1 MDNIVTALA
10 STFLIGS
17 SSFFHLTRTNIKA
30 WMSLKFYRI
39 LPRTY
44 ELAALEGLEK
54 SPLSYNGRN
63 VVTTLVL
70 SILNGSSLFL
80 QIRRTTIEA

>member
-1 MDNIVTALA
+1 MDNVVTALA

-17 SSFFHLTRTNIKA
+17 SSCFHLTRTNIKA
-30 WMSLKFYRI
+30 WMSFKFCRI
-39 LPRTY
+39 RPRTY
-44 ELAALEGLEK
+44 ELAALEHLEN
-54 SPLSYNGRN
+54 SPKTCYRRN

-80 QIRRTTIEA
+80 QIRRATIKA